1 MENKTENKINTIL
14 GNNIEV
20 VLGDGKTYKL
30 GQFDII
36 DLAYFEDKFG
46 TIDVLFS
53 QQKKFTVLLNV
64 LYCVLRK
71 NHPNIK
77 FEDLD
82 TLLPFAFINEHPEIF
97 EIVTKRVMGMGS
109 GTPKD
114 EAPIKN
120 SPEPAVSQTEV
131 QK

>member
-1 MENKTENKINTIL
+1 MENKTENKINTAL
-14 GNNIEV
+14 GNPVEV

-30 GQFDII
+30 GQFGII

-53 QQKKFTVLLNV
+53 QHKKFTVLLNV

-82 TLLPFAFINEHPEIF
+82 ALLPFEFINSHPEIF

-109 GTPKD
+109 QK
-114 EAPIKN
+114 EESPIKN
-120 SPEPAVSQTEV
+120 SPEPAVSPKTEV